1 MTYDSL
7 SDYNKEKREQP
18 VDIFTQNVRA
28 EYYNGTNDIQIA
40 EDILSEGLDQPDW
53 HLKYARN
60 IINLILFITT
70 SVSFTSIFFPHTR
83 GAIDIEFKYL
93 FITLVFSLIIDV
105 IVYVFDYIF
114 DQESTAVRW
123 FNYARF
129 WFVLLSIGGFTLFI
143 ALKILSV
150 NMS

>member
-1 MTYDSL
+1 M
-7 SDYNKEKREQP
+7 SDYNKEKKEKP
-18 VDIFTQNVRA
+18 TDFFTQSVRR

-40 EDILSEGLDQPDW
+40 EDILSDELDHPDW

-93 FITLVFSLIIDV
+93 FITFVFSLIIDT
-105 IVYVFDYIF
+105 IVYFFDYIF
-114 DQESTAVRW
+114 DQESSLVYW
-123 FNYARF
+123 FNHIRF
-129 WFVLLSIGGFTLFI
+129 WFVLLSIGGLTLFI

-150 NMS
+150 NVS